1 MARFSHVISA
11 IDSHTAGEPT
21 RLILS
26 GLPPI
31 RGQTVAE
38 KWAYVR
44 DNMDHLRRALVH
56 EPRGHRDM
64 FGAILTAPCHP
75 GADWGLIFMD
85 SGGYL
90 TMCGHGTIG
99 TAIVLVEMGIAEAK
113 EPETVIIF
121 DTPAGLVH
129 AHVIVKDGRAREGWI
144 ENVPAFLYRGDVPV
158 EVAGLGR
165 ITIDIAFGGN
175 FFALVSADQ
184 LGVTVEPSNA
194 QRLVDLGLRI
204 REAVNEQVK
213 VEHPVEKHINRVEL
227 TEITAPA
234 SHPEAH
240 ARNVVIFGQGSID
253 RSPCGTGTCA
263 RMATLYAKGEL
274 KIEKPFVHES
284 IIGTLFCGR
293 LLREVIVGGFNAV
306 VPRVGSSA
314 YIIGIQQ
321 FVIDPGDP
329 LAMGFSFN
337 AA

>member
-1 MARFSHVISA
+1 MAQFSHIISA
-11 IDSHTAGEPT
+11 VDSHTAGEPT
-21 RLILS
+21 RIILS

-44 DNMDHLRRALVH
+44 DNMDHLRRALMH

-121 DTPAGLVH
+121 DTPAGLVR

-144 ENVPAFLYRGDVPV
+144 ENVPAFLYGGDVPV

-165 ITIDIAFGGN
+165 ITVDIAFGGN

-240 ARNVVIFGQGSID
+240 ARNVVIFGQGSMD

-274 KIEKPFVHES
+274 KIEEPFVHES
-284 IIGTLFCGR
+284 IIGTLFYGG
-293 LLREVIVGGFNAV
+293 LLREVTAGGLKAV

-321 FVIDPGDP
+321 FVIDPEDP